1 MPPNIVT
8 PLFSF
13 LLLVLA
19 LTLLLLL
26 APPLFAR

>member
-1 MPPNIVT
+1 MPSNIVT
-8 PLFSF
+8 PNSF

-26 APPLFAR
+26 GPPLFAR